1 LRQEREAWK
10 MDRKPATFMHDDSRE
25 QKAVLSADR
34 RRGFVQLASLTG
46 EPGMT
51 SSIRCY
57 FGTLALALMAA
68 LSSPLPAS
76 AQTQVGTLSC
86 DTSGGIGLIIT
97 SQQRLNCTYQG
108 LDNRIEGYFGTISKF
123 GIDLGATTQG
133 VLVWQVFAPSTDFGP
148 WALEGDY
155 IGASGQATAG
165 VGATA
170 NVLVGGF
177 NRAFSLQPLSIGAQ
191 TGINLAIGVANMTL
205 VGRRG
210 K

>member
-1 LRQEREAWK
+1 
-10 MDRKPATFMHDDSRE
+10 
-25 QKAVLSADR
+25 
-34 RRGFVQLASLTG
+34 
-46 EPGMT
+46 MT
-51 SSIRCY
+51 SSIRC
-57 FGTLALALMAA
+57 FFAVFAIVGSTLF
-68 LSSPLPAS
+68 SPLTAS

-97 SQQRLNCTYQG
+97 SQQRLNCTYEG
-108 LDNRIEGYFGTISKF
+108 INRRIEGYYGTISKF
-123 GIDLGATTQG
+123 GIDIGATTQG

-155 IGASGQATAG
+155 VGASGQATAG
-165 VGATA
+165 VGASA

-177 NRAFSLQPLSIGAQ
+177 NRAFSLQPLSVGAQ
-191 TGINLAIGVANMTL
+191 AGLNLAIGVANLTL

>member
-1 LRQEREAWK
+1 
-10 MDRKPATFMHDDSRE
+10 
-25 QKAVLSADR
+25 
-34 RRGFVQLASLTG
+34 
-46 EPGMT
+46 MT
-51 SSIRCY
+51 SSIRC
-57 FGTLALALMAA
+57 FFAVVAIVGATLF
-68 LSSPLPAS
+68 SPLAAS

-97 SQQRLNCTYQG
+97 SQQRLNCTYEG
-108 LDNRIEGYFGTISKF
+108 INRRIEGYYGTISKF
-123 GIDLGATTQG
+123 GIDIGATTQG

-155 IGASGQATAG
+155 VGASGQATAG
-165 VGATA
+165 VGASA

-177 NRAFSLQPLSIGAQ
+177 NRAFSLQPLSVGAQ
-191 TGINLAIGVANMTL
+191 AGLNLAIGVANLTL

>member
-1 LRQEREAWK
+1 
-10 MDRKPATFMHDDSRE
+10 
-25 QKAVLSADR
+25 
-34 RRGFVQLASLTG
+34 
-46 EPGMT
+46 MT

>member
-1 LRQEREAWK
+1 
-10 MDRKPATFMHDDSRE
+10 
-25 QKAVLSADR
+25 
-34 RRGFVQLASLTG
+34 
-46 EPGMT
+46 MT
-51 SSIRCY
+51 SSIRCF
-57 FGTLALALMAA
+57 FGNIALVVVAA
-68 LSSPLPAS
+68 FFSLLPAS

-123 GIDLGATTQG
+123 GIDIGATTQG

-155 IGASGQATAG
+155 VGASGQATAG
-165 VGATA
+165 VGASA

-177 NRAFSLQPLSIGAQ
+177 NRAFSLQPLSVGAQ
-191 TGINLAIGVANMTL
+191 TGLNLAIGVANMTL

-210 K
+210 R